1 MSSTFIRL
9 NKDRGGSVNLL
20 YKTAPAEKSKI
31 KVELYLCDEH
41 FVPADPENPSIMYKD
56 FTEEEF
62 HRLIRSGYTG
72 HVDENKSSNPEWN
85 QKR

>member
-1 MSSTFIRL
+1 MACTCIKL
-9 NKDRGGSVNLL
+9 NKDRGGSINLL
-20 YKTAPAEKSKI
+20 YKTSKSEKSKI
-31 KVELYLCDEH
+31 KVELFLCDENC
-41 FVPADPENPSIMYKD
+41 VPAEPDKPSIMYKD

-72 HVDENKSSNPEWN
+72 HVDIEKSSNPEWN